1 MLGAESDEIRNT
13 ALVVTKTILAVPKRE
28 RDDLEEG
35 GNGHPSA
42 LFSSNKT
49 ILYNPSAVLS
59 ARLPFDDWAL
69 PHTTFARSI
78 LHNFLAVICDW
89 QCSHL
94 Y

>member
-28 RDDLEEG
+28 RDDLEKG

-42 LFSSNKT
+42 FFQTIRLFYI
-49 ILYNPSAVLS
+49 ILP
-59 ARLPFDDWAL
+59 
-69 PHTTFARSI
+69 
-78 LHNFLAVICDW
+78 
-89 QCSHL
+89 L